1 MSDPQHECFEEVL
14 EEHRRLNQLIHELES
29 FIAAEPRPAIG
40 EQGYQQWAE
49 TLHEKL
55 LSLDEVLEGHF
66 RHEESCPLPKPMDSA
81 AITRVEVLRRL
92 REEHEELLSALRGLR
107 AAALAYSQEVGADTR
122 ALPPRDPRLRIR
134 ASDFLRRIT
143 VHEVAET
150 ETMQALFTDE
160 LGSGD

>member
-66 RHEESCPLPKPMDSA
+66 RHEESCPLPEPMDSA